1 MSYKLRRFF
10 YKAIDF
16 LKSTFLSDKPGQGID
31 KQNAVHNSMKSRREI
46 LSFGASAI
54 AFLGMTG
61 PATAFSNKISDKYD
75 DRPKRKGPQVCARLN
90 SVMRW
95 MDLFWWKSCRSFPS
109 SHWNTFFVCSPR
121 ILELRRAK
129 IWSVMNTVV
138 LKIVDLHLIVFAL
151 LTL

>member
-1 MSYKLRRFF
+1 MMLVSAVRLTV
-10 YKAIDF
+10 F
-16 LKSTFLSDKPGQGID
+16 LTYFISVCPFSFLSDKPGQGID

-90 SVMRW
+90 SVMR
-95 MDLFWWKSCRSFPS
+95 
-109 SHWNTFFVCSPR
+109 
-121 ILELRRAK
+121 
-129 IWSVMNTVV
+129 
-138 LKIVDLHLIVFAL
+138 
-151 LTL
+151 